1 MKLKFKI
8 QQYQTDAVQSVVD
21 VFKGQPNQANLTYKM
36 DKGKLYVV
44 DSKSQHIKLVQT
56 SLYTAEKSFFANGS
70 DNEADNGLGYK
81 NNRLA
86 IDKVTLFD
94 NIRQVQLANNIHQDE
109 KLVDKLGACQLDV
122 EMETGTGKT
131 YVYIK
136 TMFELNK
143 HYGWTKFIVVVP
155 SVAIREGVKKSF
167 DITVDHFMEQYGK
180 KARYFI
186 YDSSSLNDI
195 DTFSQSNDIS
205 VMIINTQAFNTMKEG
220 AKNKAA
226 RIINSERD
234 EFGSRKPIAVL
245 AANNPIIILDEP
257 QKMGGAATQ
266 TALKAF
272 NPLFTLNYSA
282 THKEHH
288 NTVYVLDA
296 LDAYN
301 HKLVK
306 KIEVVGFELKNLKG
320 TDSYI
325 YFAELLLSKD
335 KAPQVRLEMEQQSQ
349 GSGTIK
355 RIYKKLG
362 EGDDLYSESGFMEQ
376 YKGYQITDIVVDSL
390 HPARSLVKFGNGVT
404 LQLKEVIGNVTAD
417 HKARI
422 QIRETIKAHFRKE
435 SQLFHRGIKCLSL
448 FFIDEV
454 AKYRQYDEDGNAML
468 GRYGEIFEQ
477 EYRAELNENQ
487 NMYDPS
493 YMQYLSCISVGKT
506 HEGYFS
512 IDPKT
517 KRVKDSGDKKGEGSD
532 DVSAY
537 DLIMKDKERLLSL
550 DPTYSP
556 VRFIFSHSALREG
569 WDNPN
574 IFQICSLRQA
584 NSISQKRQEVGRG
597 LRLCVDNKGIRQ
609 DADTLQ
615 GQVHNINR
623 LTVIASEGYADFV
636 SDLQKNI
643 SEDLYDRPKVA
654 DPEYFEGKTFTIE
667 DGSRHS
673 ITKQEANKIYFYLA
687 TNSYIDADNHVTDTY
702 RTASA
707 DGTLAA
713 LPTEIQPY
721 GKWIHKLVQGI
732 WNPSALDGMIEDGS
746 KPQTPENKLNANFNK
761 KEFQELWNRINH
773 KYAYTV
779 SFDSQE
785 LIEKAVAAID
795 KELNVSQLS
804 YVVTRGVQRDDLKHD
819 DMGHG
824 GKGMMVQEEMQHDDL
839 NTDVVSTVKY
849 DLLGKIAANTK
860 LTRKTIATILTSI
873 LPSKFDM
880 YKMNPEEFIRRV
892 SRLILEQKA
901 TIIVDH
907 ISYNEIEG
915 SYDSAIFTEE
925 KHTSLDKAYE
935 GKKSIVDYVFTD
947 GTAIQSVERK
957 FVENLDTSTDVAV
970 YAKLPKG
977 FHIPTPVGNYSPDW
991 AIAFKEGTVKHVYF
1005 VAETKGS
1012 MSSLDLREIEKGKIA
1027 CADKLFEQ
1035 LSGSGIYYHKV
1046 TNYDDLME
1054 WVK

>member
-21 VFKGQPNQANLTYKM
+21 VFKGQPNQANLMYKM
-36 DKGKLYVV
+36 DKGQLYMVY
-44 DSKSQHIKLVQT
+44 SKKHNTKVLQT
-56 SLYTAEKSFFANGS
+56 SFSYDE
-70 DNEADNGLGYK
+70 DDDLGYK

-86 IDKVTLFD
+86 IDKAALLG
-94 NIRQVQLANNIHQDE
+94 NMHQVQTENNIHQDE
-109 KLVDKLGACQLDV
+109 KLCCQLGACQLDV

-155 SVAIREGVKKSF
+155 SIAIREGVKKSF

-186 YDSSSLNDI
+186 YNSSSLNDI

-220 AKNKAA
+220 ANNKAA

-245 AANNPIIILDEP
+245 AANNPIIIIDEP
-257 QKMGGAATQ
+257 QKMGGTATQ

-335 KAPQVRLEMEQQSQ
+335 RAPQVRLEMEQQSQ
-349 GSGTIK
+349 GTGSIK
-355 RIYKKLG
+355 RIYKRLG

-390 HPARSLVKFGNGVT
+390 HPARSQVKFGNGVT

-454 AKYRQYDEDGNAML
+454 ARYRQYDEDGNAQL

-477 EYRAELNENQ
+477 EYLAELNENR
-487 NMYDPS
+487 NMYDPA
-493 YMQYLSCISVGKT
+493 YMRYLSSIPVGKT

-517 KRVKDSGDKKGEGSD
+517 KRVKDSDEKKGAGSD

-550 DPTYSP
+550 DPSYSP

-597 LRLCVDNKGIRQ
+597 LRLCVDDKGVRQ

-615 GQVHNINR
+615 GQVHAINR

-643 SEDLYDRPKVA
+643 AEDLYDRPKVA
-654 DPEYFEGKTFTIE
+654 DPDYFEGKTFTIE

-687 TNSYIDADNHVTDTY
+687 ANSYIDADNHVTDAY

-707 DGTLAA
+707 SGNLAP

-721 GKWIHKLVQGI
+721 GKWIHRLVQGI
-732 WNPSALDGMIEDGS
+732 WNPKALDGMVEDGS
-746 KPQTPENKLNANFNK
+746 KPQTPENKLNNNFSK
-761 KEFQELWNRINH
+761 KEFQELWSRINH

-779 SFDSQE
+779 DFDSKE
-785 LIEKAVAAID
+785 LIEKAVVAID
-795 KELNVSQLS
+795 KELNVARLG
-804 YVVTRGVQRDDLKHD
+804 YVVTRGVQRDDLRHD
-819 DMGHG
+819 DMSQGR
-824 GKGMMVQEEMQHDDL
+824 GMMVQEEMQSDDL
-839 NTDVVSTVKY
+839 KTDVVSTVKY

-860 LTRKTIATILTSI
+860 LTRKTIATILTNI
-873 LPSKFDM
+873 RPSKFNM

-925 KHTSLDKAYE
+925 KHASLDKAYE

-957 FVENLDTSTDVAV
+957 FVESLDTSADVAV

-1046 TNYDDLME
+1046 ADYDDLME